1 MPSSRSSRRASC
13 PSSTRTT
20 PTAPDGSRTHCAQG
34 GARAIEFT
42 DRGPGAWSV
51 FSTLTA
57 AAARHDRDAIL
68 GAGSIRDPFAADRFI
83 AAGAR
88 FIVGPSFNA
97 EVARLCNRRRIPYLP
112 GCATPTEIVTAE
124 ESGSEL
130 VKVFPG
136 DSLGPAFVKAIRGPL
151 PDTQVVVTGGVA
163 ASEASVNEWIGAGAA
178 CLGFGSALVTRA
190 HTDPGSDTD
199 PSDLTPA
206 VAALI
211 DLVAAARAAHRVPS
225 KEYSSVSYT
234 IAARDYQNLID
245 GKWVDAADGGTSER
259 VSPAHD
265 VVVGRY
271 PAGGVE
277 DLDRAVAA
285 ARKAFDEGPWPRIPG
300 VERARVINRVAEAIR
315 AECR

>member
-1 MPSSRSSRRASC
+1 MTLSARLEALISIVETGVLPLFHSDDADRARRITDAL
-13 PSSTRTT
+13 R
-20 PTAPDGSRTHCAQG
+20 AG

-42 DRGPGAWSV
+42 DRGPDAWSV

-88 FIVGPSFNA
+88 FIVGPSFSA
-97 EVARLCNRRRIPYLP
+97 EVARLCNRRRIPYIP

-163 ASEASVNEWIGAGAA
+163 ASEASVNEWIAAGAA

-190 HTDPGSDTD
+190 HTDPRSDVD
-199 PSDLTPA
+199 IADLTPA
-206 VAALI
+206 VAGLI
-211 DLVAAARAAHRVPS
+211 DLVAAARATNRVPAKGS
-225 KEYSSVSYT
+225 RS
-234 IAARDYQNLID
+234 
-245 GKWVDAADGGTSER
+245 
-259 VSPAHD
+259 
-265 VVVGRY
+265 
-271 PAGGVE
+271 
-277 DLDRAVAA
+277 
-285 ARKAFDEGPWPRIPG
+285 
-300 VERARVINRVAEAIR
+300 
-315 AECR
+315 

>member
-1 MPSSRSSRRASC
+1 MSLSARLEVLVSIVETGVLPLFYSEDAARARRITDAL
-13 PSSTRTT
+13 RE
-20 PTAPDGSRTHCAQG
+20 G

-42 DRGPGAWSV
+42 DRGRDAWSV

-130 VKVFPG
+130 VKIFPG

-151 PDTQVVVTGGVA
+151 PDTQLVVTGGVA
-163 ASEASVNEWIGAGAA
+163 ASEASVREWIGAGAA

-190 HTDPGSDTD
+190 HTDPNSDAD
-199 PSDLTPA
+199 PSDLAPA

-211 DLVAAARAAHRVPS
+211 DLVAAARAVNRDPS
-225 KEYSSVSYT
+225 KESRS
-234 IAARDYQNLID
+234 
-245 GKWVDAADGGTSER
+245 
-259 VSPAHD
+259 
-265 VVVGRY
+265 
-271 PAGGVE
+271 
-277 DLDRAVAA
+277 
-285 ARKAFDEGPWPRIPG
+285 
-300 VERARVINRVAEAIR
+300 
-315 AECR
+315 

>member
-1 MPSSRSSRRASC
+1 MTVSARLEALISIVETGVLPLFYSDDADRARRITDAL
-13 PSSTRTT
+13 R
-20 PTAPDGSRTHCAQG
+20 DG

-51 FSTLTA
+51 FATLTA

-68 GAGSIRDPFAADRFI
+68 GAGSIRDPYAADRFI

-97 EVARLCNRRRIPYLP
+97 EVARLCNRRRIPYIP

-151 PDTQVVVTGGVA
+151 PDTQVVVTGGVS
-163 ASEASVNEWIGAGAA
+163 ASEASINEWIAAGAA

-190 HTDPGSDTD
+190 HTDPSSDAD
-199 PSDLTPA
+199 ASDLTPA

-211 DLVAAARAAHRVPS
+211 DLVAAARAANRVPS
-225 KEYSSVSYT
+225 RGS
-234 IAARDYQNLID
+234 R
-245 GKWVDAADGGTSER
+245 
-259 VSPAHD
+259 P
-265 VVVGRY
+265 
-271 PAGGVE
+271 
-277 DLDRAVAA
+277 
-285 ARKAFDEGPWPRIPG
+285 
-300 VERARVINRVAEAIR
+300 
-315 AECR
+315 